1 MADPQPAVPQP
12 SGQRPAAPDNG
23 LDVPPFRPATQPEAF
38 QGGAFGRS
46 TPFAKENPMARSIF
60 GAATPAPAAAATPTP
75 TTPTPTLN
83 PTAPV
88 ARPPQQALSRVAR
101 DLSQEKR
108 TLVVGRGISVQG
120 SVQDA
125 ERLVVEG
132 TVEASMIH
140 AHELSVAQGGIFR
153 GEIEVEDAEI
163 AGTVDGTLTVKG
175 NLIVRATGVL
185 LGTARCRRLQV
196 EDGGQIT
203 GRIEMITEGKP
214 RMASATAAVG

>member
-1 MADPQPAVPQP
+1 
-12 SGQRPAAPDNG
+12 
-23 LDVPPFRPATQPEAF
+23 
-38 QGGAFGRS
+38 
-46 TPFAKENPMARSIF
+46 MARSIF

-75 TTPTPTLN
+75 TTPTTTTTTTLN